1 VKCANFAAPIHAH
14 RTYYFTLSLS
24 SEKQFYLG
32 NDRNQKH
39 TQFQPI
45 GNFIV
50 YGCSASVIAAWR
62 GFFSSHVGS
71 FWPVTALAIFRVDS
85 PITVIAVGWL
95 GYVS

>member
-1 VKCANFAAPIHAH
+1 MCELRGTKTRPPPFLL
-14 RTYYFTLSLS
+14 YSEFLS

-95 GYVS
+95 VYVS